1 MATLA
6 QLQAWRAA
14 LEAARYAG
22 VRIVESGDGRRVEYR
37 TDAEMR
43 TALADINRQIEA
55 AGTSSPISMI
65 RVSSSKGI

>member
-14 LEAARYAG
+14 LEAARYAS